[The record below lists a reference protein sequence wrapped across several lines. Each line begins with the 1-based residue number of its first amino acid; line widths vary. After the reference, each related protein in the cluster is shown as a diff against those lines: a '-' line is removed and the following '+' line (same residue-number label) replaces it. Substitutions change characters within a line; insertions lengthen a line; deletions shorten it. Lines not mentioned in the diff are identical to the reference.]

1 MNYTRIY
8 SKEKFIEDKLINLK
22 KDSSKHLTQVL
33 RKKKGSLIELFDGMG
48 SSCIAEIASLKRNQ
62 IEVRVIEKNKFTK
75 RQGVKVFLGQSLIKS
90 EPFSLSI
97 QKATELGV
105 ESISPIYS
113 ERTVVKVKK
122 DSKNKRWESI
132 AISSCQQCGEDWIPQ
147 INKVSSLDQWLKS
160 VKTKQ
165 RIVLYPKAEIRFST
179 LKLQKEI
186 TIAIGPEGDFTNKE
200 IDLMGKYNF
209 LPVSLGK
216 RILRADT
223 AVISSL
229 SAIRT
234 MSGEF

>member
-147 INKVSSLDQWLKS
+147 INKISSLDQWLKS

-165 RIVLYPKAEIRFST
+165 RIVLYTKAEIRFST

>member
-1 MNYTRIY
+1 M
-8 SKEKFIEDKLINLK
+8 
-22 KDSSKHLTQVL
+22 
-33 RKKKGSLIELFDGMG
+33 
-48 SSCIAEIASLKRNQ
+48 
-62 IEVRVIEKNKFTK
+62 
-75 RQGVKVFLGQSLIKS
+75 KVFLGQSLIKS

-147 INKVSSLDQWLKS
+147 INKISSLDQWLKS

>member
-105 ESISPIYS
+105 ESISPIYT

-122 DSKNKRWESI
+122 DSRNRRWESI
-132 AISSCQQCGEDWIPQ
+132 AINACQQCGEDWIPQ
-147 INKVSSLDQWLKS
+147 INQITSLDQWLRN

-165 RIVLYPKAEIRFST
+165 RIVLYPKAEKKFST
-179 LKLQKEI
+179 LKLQKEV
-186 TIAIGPEGDFTNKE
+186 TIAIGPEGDFTNRE
-200 IDLMGKYNF
+200 IDLMSEYNF
-209 LPVSLGK
+209 LPVSLGE

>member
-1 MNYTRIY
+1 M
-8 SKEKFIEDKLINLK
+8 
-22 KDSSKHLTQVL
+22 
-33 RKKKGSLIELFDGMG
+33 
-48 SSCIAEIASLKRNQ
+48 
-62 IEVRVIEKNKFTK
+62 
-75 RQGVKVFLGQSLIKS
+75 
-90 EPFSLSI
+90 
-97 QKATELGV
+97 
-105 ESISPIYS
+105 
-113 ERTVVKVKK
+113 
-122 DSKNKRWESI
+122 
-132 AISSCQQCGEDWIPQ
+132 
-147 INKVSSLDQWLKS
+147 INKISSLDQWLKS